1 MLIWLSS
8 QTCTS
13 VKRNMNAVVTTGG
26 YNIWNY
32 HFFFLNGPTPASFCL
47 CSFFSNTIFTEKN
60 YRLQRGSNS
69 ERLSTRRER
78 WPLEH
83 HNHGPNFHIFLCRKV
98 PQVNC
103 TLSILKYF
111 MRDNERQTYLNIK
124 AICVFRY
131 LISYLLQQQNK
142 LFRWNLFEIGR
153 RFCCYYQGDQIFD

>member
-1 MLIWLSS
+1 MKKCPSSIQCPDSNPRPLDCESLPITTRPGLPPNSSLKCYPPPMLIWLSS

-111 MRDNERQTYLNIK
+111 MRDNERQT
-124 AICVFRY
+124 
-131 LISYLLQQQNK
+131 
-142 LFRWNLFEIGR
+142 
-153 RFCCYYQGDQIFD
+153 